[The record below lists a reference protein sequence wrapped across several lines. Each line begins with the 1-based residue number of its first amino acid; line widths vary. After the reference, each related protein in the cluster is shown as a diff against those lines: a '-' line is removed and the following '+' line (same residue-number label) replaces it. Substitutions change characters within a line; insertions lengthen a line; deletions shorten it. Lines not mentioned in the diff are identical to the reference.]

1 MLREI
6 SAVRQDQA
14 DLRRRWFQDDYFDLF
29 VWVAPAGGIVAFQ
42 LAYDRGGD
50 ERVLGWHR
58 SAGYLHRHVDGGE
71 ESVFQKMT
79 PLLTRAGRFPRL
91 AVIAQFDAR
100 SSGLEEDIRRFVRDK
115 ATRYHPFARRARRR
129 RR

>member
-1 MLREI
+1 
-6 SAVRQDQA
+6 
-14 DLRRRWFQDDYFDLF
+14 

>member
-6 SAVRQDQA
+6 SAVRQDRA

-29 VWVAPAGGIVAFQ
+29 VWVSTDGSVAAFQ
-42 LAYDRGGD
+42 LAYDRSGK
-50 ERVLGWHR
+50 ERVLGWDR
-58 SAGYLHRHVDGGE
+58 DAGYLHRQVDGGE

-91 AVIAQFDAR
+91 EVIAQFDAR
-100 SSGLEEDIRRFVRDK
+100 SPGLEEGIRRFVRDK
-115 ATRYHPFARRARRR
+115 AARYRSRARRAFRRG
-129 RR
+129 

>member
-1 MLREI
+1 
-6 SAVRQDQA
+6 
-14 DLRRRWFQDDYFDLF
+14 
-29 VWVAPAGGIVAFQ
+29 
-42 LAYDRGGD
+42 
-50 ERVLGWHR
+50 
-58 SAGYLHRHVDGGE
+58 
-71 ESVFQKMT
+71 MT